1 MSKTFKIP
9 WGHWVVNK
17 ECIQNP
23 NPLFRL
29 EILVNKRD
37 PTFKMKWNLY
47 YYFKNYFYKQTNN
60 MQWIFIF
67 HTSIKKKP
75 CGVNFVSRT
84 LLNWLYIL
92 IYSIWCLFFMLISR
106 FIKKKPLLNHRSNSI
121 SGCKR
126 HGSSDDVKKNR
137 SRMGNHD
144 RTRISERD
152 VHSDV
157 IRRQWKVSA
166 RGGSSLKS
174 LCH

>member
-1 MSKTFKIP
+1 MGALSCEQ
-9 WGHWVVNK
+9 

-75 CGVNFVSRT
+75 VV
-84 LLNWLYIL
+84 
-92 IYSIWCLFFMLISR
+92 LISFHVR
-106 FIKKKPLLNHRSNSI
+106 
-121 SGCKR
+121 C
-126 HGSSDDVKKNR
+126 
-137 SRMGNHD
+137 
-144 RTRISERD
+144 
-152 VHSDV
+152 
-157 IRRQWKVSA
+157 
-166 RGGSSLKS
+166 
-174 LCH
+174 